1 MVIIGE
7 KPEEVKTFTTNKMTI
22 ETQGFEPSV
31 TIDET
36 DITYIEP
43 YPKHHNFIKAMVRGC
58 IINERNYKFPSFS
71 NVRIRFKQVEK
82 ALKIILR
89 KSEIDSNE

>member
-7 KPEEVKTFTTNKMTI
+7 KPEKVKTFTTNTMAII
-22 ETQGFEPSV
+22 ETQGFEPGV

-36 DITYIEP
+36 DVTYIEP
-43 YPKHHNFIKAMVRGC
+43 YPKHHNFIKDMIRGA
-58 IINERNYKFPSFS
+58 IIRERNDKFPSFS
-71 NVRIRFKQVEK
+71 NVRIRFKQREK

-89 KSEIDSNE
+89 KREKI

>member
-1 MVIIGE
+1 MIIIGE
-7 KPEEVKTFTTNKMTI
+7 KPEEVKTITTNKMTI
-22 ETQGFEPSV
+22 DMPGFEPSV

-43 YPKHHNFIKAMVRGC
+43 YPKHHNFVRAMVRGT
-58 IINERNYKFPSFS
+58 IIRERNDKFPSFS
-71 NVRIRFKQVEK
+71 NVRIRWKQMRK

-89 KSEIDSNE
+89 KRECK